1 MLRPSF
7 VLRVLSVFVNNQ
19 VTFLHYFVYQIVEFF
34 GQVFGQYVEIIGSKA
49 GVHIFRIFVSIYSHY
64 NFVL

>member
-19 VTFLHYFVYQIVEFF
+19 VTFLYCFVYQIVEFF
-34 GQVFGQYVEIIGSKA
+34 RRVFGQYIEIIG
-49 GVHIFRIFVSIYSHY
+49 IRE
-64 NFVL
+64 